1 MPLFIAI
8 LDLVDE
14 AMAIPVHSRAVK
26 LIDIEGLLFS
36 CPSYAIVVGPL

>member
-14 AMAIPVHSRAVK
+14 AMAIPVHSHTVK

-36 CPSYAIVVGPL
+36 HPLYAIVAGPL